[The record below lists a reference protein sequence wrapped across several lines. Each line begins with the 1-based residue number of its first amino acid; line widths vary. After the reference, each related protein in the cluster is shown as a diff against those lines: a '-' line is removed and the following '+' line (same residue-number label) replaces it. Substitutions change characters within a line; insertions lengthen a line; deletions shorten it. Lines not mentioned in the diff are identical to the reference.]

1 MGVMTWLPPAFC
13 FFLLFHLCLP
23 AKKRA
28 RRQCCAY
35 RLADLSGGEVV
46 EQEEAFYYL
55 LSKET
60 QIGEMHKK
68 TNSPD

>member
-13 FFLLFHLCLP
+13 FFLLFHICLP

-35 RLADLSGGEVV
+35 RLADLSGGGGTRGS
-46 EQEEAFYYL
+46 FL
-55 LSKET
+55 LSAEQGDT
-60 QIGEMHKK
+60 DRG
-68 TNSPD
+68 NA